1 MAIRSS
7 GTIYENIQ
15 TDLADNNAGAIS
27 AADIRNNI
35 TDMLESMNHIVAS
48 GNFNSITPFVNDV
61 KLQLE
66 DGVGGKLIV
75 GSGIEFLNNGGGT
88 QLVPYPGPGGISH
101 NSLTNLTVGNPHTQY
116 MSTEGINKALGNM
129 PMGNEWINSSGNLV
143 GAPNTENRGFKFE
156 YTDTASGELIHVGNT
171 STILFD
177 KDKSNLDTGK
187 GIAQAWITFNGSGDM
202 SVIASYNIS
211 GVTRLDQG
219 KFKVTFNPGTFS
231 NPYYTAVGNSNAVVS
246 SGSPED
252 FDVNTVGIVQR
263 TADYLTFYVK
273 KDDGN
278 TFVSAAVNDLVVFGN
293 TIGVTADTTPTRN
306 T

>member
-27 AADIRNNI
+27 AADIRNNM

-66 DGVGGKLIV
+66 DGAGGKLIV

-101 NSLTNLTVGNPHTQY
+101 NDLINLTAGNPHTQY
-116 MSTEGINKALGNM
+116 MSVEGLNKATANM
-129 PMGNEWINSSGNLV
+129 PMGNEWINSSGALA
-143 GAPNTENRGFKFE
+143 GGPNTDNRGFKFE
-156 YTDTASGELIHVGNT
+156 YTELASGEVIHVGSN
-171 STILFD
+171 STIIFD
-177 KDKSNLDTGK
+177 ADKSNTQSGK
-187 GIAQAWITFNGSGDM
+187 GLAQAWITWNGSGNM
-202 SVIASYNIS
+202 AVIASYNVS

-231 NPYYTAVGNSNAVVS
+231 SPYYTAVGNSNAIAS
-246 SGSPED
+246 SGSAED
-252 FDVNTVGIVQR
+252 FDVNTVGIVDR
-263 TADYLTFYVK
+263 RADYLTFYVRS
-273 KDDGN
+273 DDN
-278 TFVSAAVNDLVVFGN
+278 EYVNASVNDLVVFGN
-293 TIGVTADTTPTRN
+293 TVGVTADSEPSRN

>member
-27 AADIRNNI
+27 AADIRNNM

-66 DGVGGKLIV
+66 DGAGGKLIV
-75 GSGIEFLNNGGGT
+75 GSGIEFSNNGGGV
-88 QLVPYPGPGGISH
+88 QYVPYPGPNGISH
-101 NSLTNLTVGNPHTQY
+101 NDLINLTAGNPHTQY
-116 MSTEGINKALGNM
+116 MSVAGLNKATANM
-129 PMGNEWINSSGNLV
+129 PMGNEWINSSGSLA
-143 GAPNTENRGFKFE
+143 GGPNTDNRGFKFE
-156 YTDTASGELIHVGNT
+156 YTELASGEVIHVGSN
-171 STILFD
+171 STIIFD
-177 KDKSNLDTGK
+177 ADKSNTQSGK
-187 GIAQAWITFNGSGDM
+187 GLAQAWITWNGSGDM
-202 SVIASYNIS
+202 AVIASYNVS

-231 NPYYTAVGNSNAVVS
+231 SPYYTAVGNSNAIAS
-246 SGSPED
+246 SGSAED
-252 FDVNTVGIVQR
+252 FDVNTVGIVDR
-263 TADYLTFYVK
+263 RADYLTFYVK
-273 KDDGN
+273 SDDN
-278 TFVSAAVNDLVVFGN
+278 EYVNASVNDLVVFGN
-293 TIGVTADTTPTRN
+293 TVGVTADSEPSRN